1 MTMTKITELIQSEG
15 CKNYLLTYYSN
26 LYEFKEDIFYYIKGD
41 LTAVLVLEYLKIIDI
56 CVDKSTLNYEVT
68 QAREYSSHN
77 LIQSGWNHSQIVIV
91 VRNNKIIDIV
101 MGNSFS
107 EFIINQRFGVSLKN
121 GFLNL
126 EDVSSGLNSSI
137 FAIIDWPISLNNV
150 HSMLYYFAEI
160 DSNFPKEFIR
170 TTQTYIDKKWFLETV
185 SGSVEKTKE
194 KNKSFD
200 LDFFSNI
207 LPKIKWDNKSI
218 SNCEWGFNFFTEL
231 SFNEKKRFIALYQLN
246 FIKFSDIKNHR
257 VFLKKDTSIQKFKKL
272 HDIFCQY
279 EDTESY
285 DISLLNHIFKKIVK
299 NSDKSI
305 NENIDMWIKSL
316 KKYKEGVHVFSHYI
330 EFISENFSNINS
342 IDLESEYLKKL
353 GLNLSNK
360 KIINYN
366 IKIPFFYKKNI
377 LEITTVQG
385 VKTAGY
391 TYQNCL
397 RYDNATSYILKM
409 KKNQIRLFNL
419 IIKDDIGLLKTNF
432 FGMSVSELEGFGKE
446 KVSWKIFLL
455 AYSFVF
461 INIVKNFG
469 VISILYWIIRSIV
482 F

>member
-1 MTMTKITELIQSEG
+1 MTKITELIQSEG
-15 CKNYLLTYYSN
+15 CKNYLLNYYAN
-26 LYEFKEDIFYYIKGD
+26 LYEFKGDIFYYIKGD
-41 LTAVLVLEYLKIIDI
+41 LNAVLVLEYLNVIDI
-56 CVDKSTLNYEVT
+56 CNNKVNLNHEMT
-68 QAREYSSHN
+68 QTKEYSSHN
-77 LIQSGWNHSQIVIV
+77 LIQAGWNHSQIVIV
-91 VRNNKIIDIV
+91 FRNKKIIDIV
-101 MGNSFS
+101 IGNSFS
-107 EFIINQRFGVSLKN
+107 EFIINQNFGVSLKN

-126 EDVSSGLNSSI
+126 DDVIMGLNSSI
-137 FAIIDWPISLNNV
+137 FNIIDWPISLNNI
-150 HSMLYYFAEI
+150 HSILYYFSEI
-160 DSNFPKEFIR
+160 DAKFPKEFVQQ
-170 TTQTYIDKKWFLETV
+170 TQNYVDKKWFLLN
-185 SGSVEKTKE
+185 SDGSVEKNKE
-194 KNKSFD
+194 QNKFFD
-200 LDFFSNI
+200 LDFFRKL
-207 LPKIKWDNKSI
+207 LPKITWDNASI

-257 VFLKKDTSIQKFKKL
+257 IFLKKDTSIQKFKKL

-330 EFISENFSNINS
+330 EFISENFSKINS

-366 IKIPFFYKKNI
+366 ITIPFFYKNNI

-446 KVSWKIFLL
+446 KVSLKIFLL
-455 AYSFVF
+455 AYSFVLL
-461 INIVKNFG
+461 NIVKNFG
-469 VISILYWIIRSIV
+469 VIAILYWIVRSIV